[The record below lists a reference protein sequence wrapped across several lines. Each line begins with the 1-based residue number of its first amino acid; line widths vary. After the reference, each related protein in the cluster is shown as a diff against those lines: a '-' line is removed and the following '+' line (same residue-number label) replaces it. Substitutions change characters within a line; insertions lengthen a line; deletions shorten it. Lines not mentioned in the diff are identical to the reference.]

1 MFVAHRKRLAILPA
15 ILVFPACLAIGGCQK
30 PHYFELRR
38 DGLREMS
45 KGDFVPAANLL
56 AQAEH
61 ARPREVENLH
71 DLGVCHTMIARQKF
85 AQLNQPAAL
94 RELNRAIDYYRRTLD
109 VQPGH
114 MGATAGLNT
123 ALELKG
129 EFEQA
134 LAEAEWAAKNVGPSA
149 EQQIFLAKELE
160 ERGDIDGALVSYRQ
174 GVAMEPRNP
183 AAHVAIAKFLLRHN
197 NESAAIHH
205 LRVAYE
211 LDPRN
216 EWVVEQLAMRGEIA
230 PSNSPSGRS

>member
-1 MFVAHRKRLAILPA
+1 MFASQRKRLPGLSILAALCLFAIA
-15 ILVFPACLAIGGCQK
+15 GCQK

-38 DGLREMS
+38 DGLREMA
-45 KGDFVPAANLL
+45 KGDYVPAANLL

-61 ARPREVENLH
+61 VRPREVQNLH
-71 DLGVCHTMIARQKF
+71 DLGECHTMIAKQKF
-85 AQLNQPAAL
+85 VELNQPAAL
-94 RELNRAIDYYRRTLD
+94 RELNKAIDYYRRTLD

-129 EFEQA
+129 EYEEA
-134 LAEAEWAAKNVGPSA
+134 LAQAEWAAKNVGPSA
-149 EQQIFLAKELE
+149 KQQIFLAKELE
-160 ERGDIDGALVSYRQ
+160 ERGDIDGALVSYRA
-174 GVAMEPRNP
+174 GVAMEPHNP

-197 NESAAIHH
+197 NEDAALHH

-216 EWVVEQLAMRGEIA
+216 AWVIEQLATRGEIA
-230 PSNSPSGRS
+230 PPNSAAGRS